1 MEYAQRTPQCI
12 VIILQYNITIVYI
25 TNLLLFPRVSCLI
38 YSEKKMFFSVRRAW
52 CGSKTQSHDNNN
64 YFIIITRTWG
74 IIWARDPILAA
85 ESDNFLFL
93 QGGRKFVFPYTGIIC
108 KYTT

>member
-38 YSEKKMFFSVRRAW
+38 YSEKKNVFFRSSRVVRVKN
-52 CGSKTQSHDNNN
+52 S
-64 YFIIITRTWG
+64 ITR
-74 IIWARDPILAA
+74 
-85 ESDNFLFL
+85 
-93 QGGRKFVFPYTGIIC
+93 Q
-108 KYTT
+108 